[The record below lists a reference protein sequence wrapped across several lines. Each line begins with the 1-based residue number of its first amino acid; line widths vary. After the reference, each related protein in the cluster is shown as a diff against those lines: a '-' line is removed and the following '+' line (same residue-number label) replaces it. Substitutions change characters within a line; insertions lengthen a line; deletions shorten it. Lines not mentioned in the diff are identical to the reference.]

1 MNKKIIDLS
10 DIKSDELDKT
20 ASFTDLMS
28 RSERKARK
36 RLKEEESI
44 LNNNIIDKEVDD
56 NINALSL
63 IEDESIDKKDLNV
76 VEEISLDNNEL
87 NISEIDDN
95 IDLDDEK
102 DEYKVIF
109 DDDKENILDIKD
121 DNRHGIS
128 NNIIMGI
135 MIILSIIYLV
145 YSIIFTNQ
153 LNNQRYM
160 IIDASILVGMIF
172 MFGISIMCKRTCYIF
187 FSVLN
192 YLLLIGYLVFNIMLN
207 MGYIK

>member
-109 DDDKENILDIKD
+109 DDDKENILDIKE

-145 YSIIFTNQ
+145 YSIIFTNFVPDF
-153 LNNQRYM
+153 YTW
-160 IIDASILVGMIF
+160 V
-172 MFGISIMCKRTCYIF
+172 
-187 FSVLN
+187 
-192 YLLLIGYLVFNIMLN
+192 YLYR
-207 MGYIK
+207 